1 MPRALD
7 LATSLSRTAAPQN
20 GAPRSSR
27 NIEPADRFD
36 RVLDR
41 QSRTAPP
48 SDKPTPKAS
57 ETAGKADA
65 SKATPK
71 DKKINEEA
79 ETEAESTTEVPE
91 EESATTESKNESA
104 DEQPNSDLTDDLILS
119 DVDGQETPNED
130 GVDPELAD
138 EVATLTQAQ
147 IAGEAQAAPVQ
158 TQAVASPDADA
169 IIDATEVSVKIAQ
182 SGTAPAST
190 PIATGTATKSPQ
202 AEADIKPQVPT
213 SAPIATPDN
222 TDAGSQD
229 AEGDTKGSSGVVQN
243 PTPGTKDT
251 LPGGAFVLPMDPAD
265 ASGQESQSLA
275 AGPKVATPAPTANIQ
290 PVTPAQPEQRF
301 VENNVDRIVTHV
313 KSDLT
318 PNGGSMKIR
327 LDPPRLGQLQ
337 IDITVD
343 DGLLTASFRTTNDEA
358 TRLLSHS
365 LSQLK
370 SSLEQA
376 GLNVD
381 RIQVRQAA
389 PGEQTSSNRQSSDQD
404 QQQQQQNSRDTPD
417 RQEQQRREMIQRM
430 WAKLGVGE
438 APLDLVA

>member
-1 MPRALD
+1 M
-7 LATSLSRTAAPQN
+7 
-20 GAPRSSR
+20 
-27 NIEPADRFD
+27 
-36 RVLDR
+36 LDR
-41 QSRTAPP
+41 QSRTAPS
-48 SDKPTPKAS
+48 SDKSTPEAS
-57 ETAGKADA
+57 QTAGKAET
-65 SKATPK
+65 SNATPK
-71 DKKINEEA
+71 DKKINEDA
-79 ETEAESTTEVPE
+79 ETEAESTTELPE
-91 EESATTESKNESA
+91 EESVTTESQNESA
-104 DEQPNSDLTDDLILS
+104 DDQPESDLTDDLVLPTI
-119 DVDGQETPNED
+119 DGEETPTED
-130 GVDPELAD
+130 VVDPELAD
-138 EVATLTQAQ
+138 ELATVTQMQ
-147 IAGEAQAAPVQ
+147 IAGSGQAAPVQ
-158 TQAVASPDADA
+158 AQAVSPEVDA
-169 IIDATEVSVKIAQ
+169 IVDATDVPTKVAQ
-182 SGTAPAST
+182 TGTAPAST
-190 PIATGTATKSPQ
+190 PIATPATAKSPQ
-202 AEADIKPQVPT
+202 ADAEIEPQVAAT
-213 SAPIATPDN
+213 APIATPDN

-229 AEGDTKGSSGVVQN
+229 AQGDAKDPSGIVQN
-243 PTPGTKDT
+243 PVSGTKEA
-251 LPGGAFVLPMDPAD
+251 LPGGAFVLPMDAAD
-265 ASGQESQSLA
+265 TSTQESQSLTA
-275 AGPKVATPAPTANIQ
+275 APKVATPAPTANIQ

-389 PGEQTSSNRQSSDQD
+389 PSEQASSNRQSSDQD
-404 QQQQQQNSRDTPD
+404 QQQQQQNNRDTPD